1 MNRRSSLG
9 AMAAMLFCGPTLKQ
23 VAANQSQ
30 QISVIDVQKCTITEL
45 PKGCEAIQPLP
56 IRRVM
61 FEGAHENE
69 SGLTLRFGTGIESTE
84 FVFTG
89 MKPLSIA
96 TAKKLSNLT
105 GTDAGPDA
113 IMAVITE

>member
-1 MNRRSSLG
+1 MNRRSSLRT
-9 AMAAMLFCGPTLKQ
+9 MAALLLMG
-23 VAANQSQ
+23 ASGS
-30 QISVIDVQKCTITEL
+30 SVPAES
-45 PKGCEAIQPLP
+45 LP

-61 FEGAHENE
+61 FEGARENE
-69 SGLTLRFGTGIESTE
+69 SGLTLRFGTGIESVE